1 MRFDNPP
8 PIQPLGEMFQPL
20 PFVTRLT
27 FKASD
32 RPEAQEAMERLRAR
46 YGDVGDES
54 AQVIVAW
61 AATASCWRPCTTP
74 CSARRRSTA

>member
-1 MRFDNPP
+1 
-8 PIQPLGEMFQPL
+8 MFQPL

-32 RPEAQEAMERLRAR
+32 RPEAQEAMERLRGR

-54 AQVIVAW
+54 AQVIVARLDRVATTAPDIRPLYRLAEAQNSSV
-61 AATASCWRPCTTP
+61 AAGRCAMVDR
-74 CSARRRSTA
+74 